1 MLNRMGIDT
10 SFRCSNLQSIYLPA
24 FEISRFYH
32 IKIDLLK
39 ESEDNK
45 MFTLTGIAGKS
56 NSSQLREYTLDT
68 PDDVILLPTQ
78 TTKGKHP
85 QNTVDNDYCSTGS
98 SAFII
103 STSQLFMLNSDGIWC
118 EV

>member
-1 MLNRMGIDT
+1 
-10 SFRCSNLQSIYLPA
+10 
-24 FEISRFYH
+24 
-32 IKIDLLK
+32 
-39 ESEDNK
+39 

-103 STSQLFMLNSDGIWC
+103 STSQLFMLNSHGIWC